1 MSPEIQ
7 LNNGSSIPQIGF
19 GTSKSARPAAS
30 VEAAVRAGY
39 RHIDTAQMYGN
50 EAEVGEGVRASGVDR
65 GELFIT
71 TKLNNGHHAPEDVR
85 RTFQESLQ
93 RLRMDYVD
101 LFLIHWPLPF
111 LEIDYV
117 ETWKAMLEL
126 AESGRARAV
135 GVSNFQPEHLD
146 RLIEATGAAP
156 AVNQIEAHPYFAN
169 NQVREYSKS
178 LGIAIEAWSP
188 LGKGNEF
195 GDPALAQIAERLG
208 RTVPQVILRWHLQ
221 RGDVLIPKSDT
232 PERMAQNLEILDFEL
247 SQAEMDA
254 VDALDKGEEARRSPH
269 PNEFGKE

>member
-135 GVSNFQPEHLD
+135 GVSNFQPSTW
-146 RLIEATGAAP
+146 TGSSRP
-156 AVNQIEAHPYFAN
+156 PV
-169 NQVREYSKS
+169 
-178 LGIAIEAWSP
+178 
-188 LGKGNEF
+188 
-195 GDPALAQIAERLG
+195 
-208 RTVPQVILRWHLQ
+208 Q
-221 RGDVLIPKSDT
+221 R
-232 PERMAQNLEILDFEL
+232 
-247 SQAEMDA
+247 
-254 VDALDKGEEARRSPH
+254 RR
-269 PNEFGKE
+269 